1 MALFFRD
8 GLRIGSLIIFG
19 SILGIFSGCG
29 PSTAPVVDSR
39 DKTERIQ
46 ENTLTQLGDVLR
58 LRQEDSSS
66 PPAKLTDLEKYARA
80 FPLACSKAKSGDV
93 VLFFGA
99 ALREGVDDTI
109 LAYGNQVPVSG
120 GYVLMQD
127 GKTIKKLTA
136 DEFKSA
142 KKASKGS

>member
-8 GLRIGSLIIFG
+8 GLHICSLIIFG
-19 SILGIFSGCG
+19 SVLGISSGCG
-29 PSTAPVVDSR
+29 PSTAPVADPR
-39 DKTERIQ
+39 DKSERVQ
-46 ENTLTQLGDVLR
+46 ENALTQLGDVLR
-58 LRQEDSSS
+58 LRQEDASS
-66 PPAKLTDLEKYARA
+66 PPAKIGDLEKYARGY
-80 FPLACSKAKSGDV
+80 PLAYSKAKSEDV
-93 VLFFGA
+93 ILFYGA
-99 ALREGVDDTI
+99 SLKEGVDDTI